1 MRSREEGGGSIEG
14 EERGKRMKGGD
25 GFGRLTGRVRT
36 ELKAPHRSG
45 QVPEACR
52 LYTAETHHT
61 RFPRHGPGSLDL
73 DLVGLVL
80 LVQK

>member
-1 MRSREEGGGSIEG
+1 VRSVENRQKREMRSREEGGGSIEG
-14 EERGKRMKGGD
+14 EERGKRTKGGD

-45 QVPEACR
+45 QVPETCR

-61 RFPRHGPGSLDL
+61 RFLKFSFLI
-73 DLVGLVL
+73 
-80 LVQK
+80 K